1 MNAFDRARQAAIAAA
16 REARGTYRN
25 GLVTPTAG

>member
-25 GLVTPTAG
+25 GLV